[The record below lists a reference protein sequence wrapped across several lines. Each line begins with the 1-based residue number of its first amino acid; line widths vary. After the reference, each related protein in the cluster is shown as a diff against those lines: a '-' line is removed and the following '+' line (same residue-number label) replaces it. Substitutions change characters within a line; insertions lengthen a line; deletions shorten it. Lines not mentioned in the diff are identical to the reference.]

1 PPRSPGGRRLKR
13 QRRRPEPHRLIS
25 SGHFAALQP
34 RRERPA
40 FYPHTHRRLEFLHRS
55 PLVRV
60 DQKLRPYGIRPMT
73 IRIGEEK
80 AKGYLQEDFL
90 ETFRR
95 YITKSDLDLLSDS
108 EDLRP

>member
-1 PPRSPGGRRLKR
+1 
-13 QRRRPEPHRLIS
+13 
-25 SGHFAALQP
+25 
-34 RRERPA
+34 
-40 FYPHTHRRLEFLHRS
+40 
-55 PLVRV
+55 
-60 DQKLRPYGIRPMT
+60 MT